1 MRRVGKFCRSKKAE
15 FQAANNPLMEGK
27 KEKGSFKVVLLLHE
41 VKKKVKILDFARHC
55 RSMVC
60 RSTLGKVERMSEK
73 WKEQQRSNYN
83 FATAKKLMDVLPLF
97 SSSRKLRRISL
108 KKNLR
113 ALKLEIDCSLYH
125 SEANCLFLGHYN

>member
-27 KEKGSFKVVLLLHE
+27 EKGSFKVVCVLLLLTIQQHG
-41 VKKKVKILDFARHC
+41 KKVKILDFAR

-73 WKEQQRSNYN
+73 WNGS
-83 FATAKKLMDVLPLF
+83 AAPIITLPQTP
-97 SSSRKLRRISL
+97 R
-108 KKNLR
+108 N
-113 ALKLEIDCSLYH
+113 
-125 SEANCLFLGHYN
+125 